1 MTMKVVSC
9 VLFLLI
15 VNNTMQ
21 NVIAA
26 YDIGSVYK
34 IVEHFKFN
42 TSSHIL
48 TEYEDQGLY
57 ECAIRYDFSFS

>member
-1 MTMKVVSC
+1 MKMKVVLH

-15 VNNTMQ
+15 VNNTVQ
-21 NVIAA
+21 NVIAV

-48 TEYEDQGLY
+48 TEYEDQGFY
-57 ECAIRYDFSFS
+57 ECAIRYDLSFS

>member
-1 MTMKVVSC
+1 MTMKVVSH
-9 VLFLLI
+9 VLFLFY
-15 VNNTMQ
+15 NTMQMQ

-34 IVEHFKFN
+34 IVEHFEFN

-48 TEYEDQGLY
+48 TEYEDQGFY

>member
-1 MTMKVVSC
+1 MKLVSH

-21 NVIAA
+21 NVIAV

-34 IVEHFKFN
+34 IVKHFKFN

-48 TEYEDQGLY
+48 TEYEDHGFY
-57 ECAIRYDFSFS
+57 ECAIRYDLSFS